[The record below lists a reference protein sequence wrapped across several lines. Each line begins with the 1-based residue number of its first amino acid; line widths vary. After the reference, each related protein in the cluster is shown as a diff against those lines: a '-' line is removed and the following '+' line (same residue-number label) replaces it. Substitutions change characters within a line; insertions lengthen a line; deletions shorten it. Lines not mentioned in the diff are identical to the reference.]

1 MASGLASKTS
11 ASSGSLQG
19 LGLDA
24 VEASYTGEVGRLYG
38 YIFKRRHP
46 GVCRFEVD
54 TSTRSSALLRLVNL
68 IITAYAPIPN
78 RIPASRA
85 CIYLPSVLT

>member
-1 MASGLASKTS
+1 MLSRLLTQVRWEGYTDIYSREDI
-11 ASSGSLQG
+11 
-19 LGLDA
+19 LG
-24 VEASYTGEVGRLYG
+24 
-38 YIFKRRHP
+38 
-46 GVCRFEVD
+46 CRFEVD

-68 IITAYAPIPN
+68 IITAYARIPN